1 MHHHWTLL
9 LSLAFTVGTVRERD
23 PVGHSGRP
31 EARWDNQEDQTRWDS
46 EGERPDGAV
55 KERPDGAERNQV
67 GNRETKR
74 PGGTVRRRRNE
85 TVGGTARG

>member
-31 EARWDNQEDQTRWDS
+31 EARWDNQEDQTGWDS
-46 EGERPDGAV
+46 KGETRWG
-55 KERPDGAERNQV
+55 KERPDGAKRNQV

-74 PGGTVRRRRNE
+74 LGGTVRR
-85 TVGGTARG
+85 